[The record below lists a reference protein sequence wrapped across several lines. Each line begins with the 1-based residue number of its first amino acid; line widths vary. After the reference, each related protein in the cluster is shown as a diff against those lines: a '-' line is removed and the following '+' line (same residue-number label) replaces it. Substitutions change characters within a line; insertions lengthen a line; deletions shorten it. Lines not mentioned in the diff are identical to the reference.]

1 MKVWILDSRGVS
13 HLPHPKCAN
22 LFVDIPSGTRLTRV
36 FVDGRSD
43 TIDVMADGSE
53 VLVGLSA
60 IRRARAQK
68 RAA

>member
-1 MKVWILDSRGVS
+1 MKIWILDSKGVV
-13 HLPHPKCAN
+13 HLPHPKCPN
-22 LFVDIPSGTRLTRV
+22 LFVGIPVGTRLVRV

-43 TIDVMADGSE
+43 AIDVIADE
-53 VLVGLSA
+53 RETLVGLSA